1 MPIFEYRCEK
11 CGNVFDQ
18 FFRSL
23 EEESRY
29 VMACPQ
35 CGSDRMRKL
44 VSVFGLGGNVGGAG
58 SCSSSSDSFKS
69 G

>member
-23 EEESRY
+23 EEESQYRM
-29 VMACPQ
+29 VCPR
-35 CGSDRMRKL
+35 CGSEGLRKL

-58 SCSSSSDSFKS
+58 NCSSANSFKS